1 MQAGDTPD
9 LHSTFSISAFYTMI
23 IRLLLLVRPFKNETR
38 RKAMVTA
45 IILLN
50 VARERINETA
60 QELSDVKGMSEV
72 FSVSGRYDLVAIARV
87 GGNEELA
94 ELVTNKMLKI
104 KGIIGSETMLAFRT
118 YSRHDLE
125 GMFSI
130 GFEE

>member
-1 MQAGDTPD
+1 LADPLRVKPGG
-9 LHSTFSISAFYTMI
+9 
-23 IRLLLLVRPFKNETR
+23 R
-38 RKAMVTA
+38 AMVTA

-60 QELSDVKGMSEV
+60 QDLSDIKGMSEV

-87 GGNEELA
+87 GSNDELA

-104 KGIIGSETMLAFRT
+104 KGITGSETMLAFRT

>member
-1 MQAGDTPD
+1 
-9 LHSTFSISAFYTMI
+9 
-23 IRLLLLVRPFKNETR
+23 
-38 RKAMVTA
+38 MVTA

-60 QELSDVKGMSEV
+60 QDLSDIKGMSEV

-87 GGNEELA
+87 GSNDELA

-104 KGIIGSETMLAFRT
+104 KGITKSETMLAFRT

>member
-1 MQAGDTPD
+1 
-9 LHSTFSISAFYTMI
+9 
-23 IRLLLLVRPFKNETR
+23 
-38 RKAMVTA
+38 MVTA